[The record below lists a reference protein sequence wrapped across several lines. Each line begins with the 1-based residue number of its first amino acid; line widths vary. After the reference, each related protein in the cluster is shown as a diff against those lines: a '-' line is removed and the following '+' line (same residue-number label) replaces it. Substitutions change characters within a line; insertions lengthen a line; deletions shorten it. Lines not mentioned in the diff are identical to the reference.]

1 MRFLDSWSPQV
12 WKIYAFE
19 FLKSLHFF
27 GAILIPFMTE
37 WGKLNLE
44 QIFILQSWF
53 LFWIFVL
60 EIPTGTFADKF
71 GRKFSLVL
79 GGILNGAAALLYIYQ
94 PTFEAFLVAEFVW
107 ALSSAFTSGADEA
120 ILYDTLKSE
129 RQEKRSKQAFSW
141 QESIGLIAIA
151 LGSTIGGLVVKPF
164 GITFPYYLTAAT
176 MILSG
181 ILALTLREPPIHTE
195 KKKPGFW
202 TVMQDGIGY
211 IRGHKTLQILAIDM
225 ISISVVSYFMIWLF
239 QPLLQNAGVGI
250 EYFGI
255 IHAGIVA
262 AEIGMLALYPRI
274 EKWLGNKKRL
284 LFHTSAFTGVFFIL
298 AGLTTF
304 IPLLILAIL
313 LGGGIGLTR
322 RPLLSS
328 YMQKYIPS
336 EKRATIT
343 SGISMIRTL
352 SIAGANLVVGK
363 LAQWNVQNTMI
374 ILGIAAIAFALIS
387 RVEEEHLI
395 D

>member
-1 MRFLDSWSPQV
+1 MRLFDAWSPHV
-12 WKIYAFE
+12 WKIYIYE
-19 FLKSLHFF
+19 FLKGLHFF
-27 GAILIPFMTE
+27 GAILVPFFTE
-37 WGKLNLE
+37 WGKLSLE

-79 GGILNGAAALLYIYQ
+79 GGILNGVAALLYIYQ

-129 RQEKRSKQAFSW
+129 KRENRSKQAFSW

-151 LGSTIGGLVVKPF
+151 IGSTIGGLVVKPF
-164 GITFPYYLTAAT
+164 GITFPYYLTAAA

-181 ILALTLREPPIHTE
+181 ILAITLREPPIHTE

-202 TVMQDGIGY
+202 TIMHEGIGY
-211 IRGHKTLQILAIDM
+211 IRRHKTLQILAIDM
-225 ISISVVSYFMIWLF
+225 VSLSVISYFIIWLF

-255 IHAGIVA
+255 MHAGIVA
-262 AEIGMLALYPRI
+262 AEITMLALYPKI
-274 EKWLGNKKRL
+274 ERWLGTKKRL
-284 LFHTSAFTGVFFIL
+284 IFHTSAFTGVFFIL
-298 AGLTTF
+298 AGLTTYV
-304 IPLLILAIL
+304 PVLIIAIL
-313 LGGGIGLTR
+313 LAGGIGLTR
-322 RPLLSS
+322 KPLLMS

-352 SIAGANLVVGK
+352 SIAAANLVVGK
-363 LAQWNVQNTMI
+363 LAQWSVTNTMI
-374 ILGIAAIAFALIS
+374 LLGITAIAFAMIS
-387 RVEEEHLI
+387 KVEEEHLI